1 MEMCRRSAALQI
13 DWSTLALNETVSVRL
28 VFVSKLKTCSMAMCS
43 FQAFQFSRAN
53 LNLLLLLN
61 TLQFQEDPYFHLYL
75 YPLDPFG
82 SLGWP
87 YKAKN
92 KATKC
97 EVTRYAETCTMLLAT
112 AKYCLGCHSTVHA
125 RRHIFLMGRGQSPVA
140 SKQTELTPPSTCK
153 EQGHDGMMGM

>member
-97 EVTRYAETCTMLLAT
+97 EVTRYAEPVQC
-112 AKYCLGCHSTVHA
+112 CLPRPSIASGVTVQST
-125 RRHIFLMGRGQSPVA
+125 
-140 SKQTELTPPSTCK
+140 
-153 EQGHDGMMGM
+153 QGGTFS